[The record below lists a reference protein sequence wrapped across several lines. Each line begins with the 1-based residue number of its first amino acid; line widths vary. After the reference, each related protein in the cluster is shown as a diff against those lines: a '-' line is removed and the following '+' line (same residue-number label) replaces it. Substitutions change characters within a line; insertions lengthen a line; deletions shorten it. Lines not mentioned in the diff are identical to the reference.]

1 MVLSTP
7 KAVDAPGAGVL
18 SGLVTVASPVAG
30 APTPVAEIAFSTTDS
45 AEAALMST
53 SFGATLMAV
62 TGVETFG
69 AISKAVTGIA
79 VFGVL
84 RCGGLKRCS
93 RALKYA
99 VTALTGLQV
108 LKLGRLVVMSLV
120 SVGLTIVEAILMSKF
135 GMMAVSSLVRIA
147 ACRLYAGQNE
157 APAPN

>member
-30 APTPVAEIAFSTTDS
+30 APTPIAEIAFSTTDS

-53 SFGATLMAV
+53 SFGATLM
-62 TGVETFG
+62 
-69 AISKAVTGIA
+69 AVTGIA

-147 ACRLYAGQNE
+147 VCRLYAGQNE